1 MYKRQII
8 YREIFFGFYPRMQN
22 MHAYFWNILS
32 LYNIL
37 IIGYIKEFFMTIC
50 VENKYASPDMY
61 GSDEGCASNVCAMF
75 EFVIF

>member
-1 MYKRQII
+1 
-8 YREIFFGFYPRMQN
+8 MQN

-32 LYNIL
+32 LYYIL

-61 GSDEGCASNVCAMF
+61 GSDEGCTANVCAIF
-75 EFVIF
+75 EFVIFKKW